1 MESAYSKGVAFIFE
15 GDTEKAFYINL
26 LEHLCQKHEGYILAK
41 QVDIESGEIYFVLES
56 QSSRVLI
63 KMNVVGTISQLTNS
77 GAWFTSKCY
86 AKNKKLNW
94 NVILCYDTDDYKED
108 FSKFH
113 EGDWEI
119 LRKTLSKKKTTRILD
134 MAANADIEDTMLLDS
149 DSVFKFLEMEP
160 CPIPSGSKGKR
171 KMKKLFRL
179 KGQGIAYHEGVRADP
194 LIRALDFDVIIGK
207 SRLPFDELEEI
218 CFS

>member
-1 MESAYSKGVAFIFE
+1 M
-15 GDTEKAFYINL
+15 
-26 LEHLCQKHEGYILAK
+26 
-41 QVDIESGEIYFVLES
+41 
-56 QSSRVLI
+56 
-63 KMNVVGTISQLTNS
+63 
-77 GAWFTSKCY
+77 
-86 AKNKKLNW
+86 
-94 NVILCYDTDDYKED
+94 ILCYDTDDYKED